1 MPLNRLSKNNHDKEE
16 LIMETQITIKPTL
29 NDFGTS
35 LIGHVKISY
44 DKLVSVFGK
53 EHSEGSM
60 DNKTLASWSIQF
72 PDKTVATIYNWKD
85 GKNYDPV
92 DGLDKE
98 NIDMW
103 HIGGKDEKAFH
114 YITLLLWGKANAS
127 GLGYPPPLYL

>member
-1 MPLNRLSKNNHDKEE
+1 MKTEIK
-16 LIMETQITIKPTL
+16 IKPTL

-35 LIGHVKISY
+35 FIGHVKISY

-53 EHSEGSM
+53 EHLGESGDAKILCEW
-60 DNKTLASWSIQF
+60 AFEF
-72 PDKTVATIYNWKD
+72 PDKTVATIYNYKT
-85 GKNYDPV
+85 GKNYDPI
-92 DGLDKE
+92 DGKDKE
-98 NIDMW
+98 DIDMW

>member
-1 MPLNRLSKNNHDKEE
+1 MGE
-16 LIMETQITIKPTL
+16 LYCSYAKIV
-29 NDFGTS
+29 DA
-35 LIGHVKISY
+35 IGEPS
-44 DKLVSVFGK
+44 DMF
-53 EHSEGSM
+53 
-60 DNKTLASWSIQF
+60 DNYKSDAEWCLEF
-72 PDKTVATIYNWKD
+72 DNGMVATIYNWKN

-114 YITLLLWGKANAS
+114 YIRLLLWGKAKAG

>member
-1 MPLNRLSKNNHDKEE
+1 MMKED
-16 LIMETQITIKPTL
+16 LIMETKITIKPTL

-35 LIGHVKISY
+35 FIGHINISY

-53 EHSEGSM
+53 EHLGESSDAKILCE
-60 DNKTLASWSIQF
+60 WVFEF

-114 YITLLLWGKANAS
+114 YIRLLLWGKAKAG